1 MKGEEVMPW
10 IQIYTPQL
18 LGGSLGLSALV
29 AAIPLFIIG
38 ICLAG
43 LKMKAHKAGPLA
55 AAAAI
60 AIAIFVWGMPA
71 KLAALST
78 LQGAAFG
85 LFPVFYIVITTIFLY
100 NITVKGGQFEIIR
113 ASLAGVTADRRLQ
126 ALLIAF
132 CFGAFI
138 EGAAGFGT
146 PVAIAGA
153 TLVGL
158 GFRPLYAAG
167 VCLVANTAPV
177 AFGAIGIP
185 VVALAGVMGYGDD
198 GMMKLSTMVGRQLPF
213 ISVIIPFYVILI
225 MVGWKKTVEVL
236 PAIVT
241 CGVSFAVCQW
251 ATASY
256 LGPYL
261 PDIISSLVAM
271 VSLVLLLRVW
281 HPKENWTFDHEPEI
295 TQREQHDYTVGEVFR
310 AWSPYLALTIMV
322 LLWGIPY
329 IKASL
334 DKSKV
339 MVTVA
344 GLDNMI
350 VKKVSKPED
359 GLKKAEAVKSE
370 IDRQLAAVIP
380 SDPKLAALAAKLTEL
395 KGLEDQII
403 PVEQGLAGKGAIL
416 TDERNKAFDAIARKK
431 GEIQKMAKELTTSA
445 APAAASGLPAIAH
458 AGTAQAPVLAKDQ
471 FKALDKALGDQLPA
485 KIAAKYNFNFM
496 SAAGTA
502 ILIAAFMSALLCG
515 VGLGDTFKI
524 LGKTLYDMRYPA
536 ITVASVLGLAYV
548 MNAAGMTNCLGLV
561 FTKTGHIFPFI
572 APFLGWLGVF
582 LTGSDTS
589 SNVLFGGLQKATAEQ
604 LGLSPI
610 LTGAANTSGGVM
622 GKMISPQSLAVA
634 CAATGMV
641 GEEGT
646 LFRFTLKHSL
656 FLTIVVGL
664 IVYIQAYVL
673 PWMIP

>member
-1 MKGEEVMPW
+1 M
-10 IQIYTPQL
+10 
-18 LGGSLGLSALV
+18 SALV
-29 AAIPLFIIG
+29 AAIPLVVIFV
-38 ICLAG
+38 CLAV

-55 AAAAI
+55 VASAIGI
-60 AIAIFVWGMPA
+60 AIAVWGMPA
-71 KLAALST
+71 KLAGLAFA
-78 LQGAAFG
+78 QGAAFG
-85 LFPVFYIVITTIFLY
+85 LFPVFYIVITTLFLY

-113 ASLAGVTADRRLQ
+113 ASLAGVTGDRRIQ

-153 TLVGL
+153 TLAGL

-213 ISVIIPFYVILI
+213 LSVFIPFYVILI
-225 MVGWKKTVEVL
+225 MAGFKKTLEVL
-236 PAIVT
+236 PAVVV
-241 CGVSFAVCQW
+241 CGVTFAVAQW

-261 PDIISSLVAM
+261 PDIIASLAAIVA
-271 VSLVLLLRVW
+271 LVLLLKVW
-281 HPKENWTFDHEPEI
+281 QPRETFVFDHESDSSGSA
-295 TQREQHDYTVGEVFR
+295 TAHHYSAGQVFR
-310 AWSPYLALTIMV
+310 AWSPYLALTLMV
-322 LLWGIPY
+322 LLWGIPSV
-329 IKASL
+329 KGVL
-334 DKSKV
+334 DKG
-339 MVTVA
+339 TVEFEVP
-344 GLDNMI
+344 GLHNAI
-350 VKKVSKPED
+350 VKKVSRPEE
-359 GLKKAEAVKSE
+359 GLKK
-370 IDRQLAAVIP
+370 LAAVTAET
-380 SDPKLAALAAKLTEL
+380 DRLLAALPAANGELAPAVALLQDLRAQEQQLMPLEQSLAGSGTLLTE
-395 KGLEDQII
+395 
-403 PVEQGLAGKGAIL
+403 
-416 TDERNKAFDAIARKK
+416 ERAAAFAAIA
-431 GEIQKMAKELTTSA
+431 ATSA
-445 APAAASGLPAIAH
+445 AL
-458 AGTAQAPVLAKDQ
+458 QKLAKDDLQKRGLVSAEQ
-471 FKALDKALGDQLPA
+471 FKPLTKALTEQLPLRV
-485 KIAAKYNFNFM
+485 AAKYKFNFW

-502 ILIAAFMSALLCG
+502 ILIAAFLSALLCG
-515 VGLGDTFKI
+515 VGPADTGRL

-536 ITVASVLGLAYV
+536 LTVASVLGLAYV
-548 MNAAGMTNCLGLV
+548 MNASGMTNCLGLV
-561 FTKTGHIFPFI
+561 FTKTGHWFPFI

-604 LGLSPI
+604 LGLNPI

-634 CAATGMV
+634 TAATGMV

-656 FLTIVVGL
+656 FLTVLVGIICYL
-664 IVYIQAYVL
+664 QAYVFT
-673 PWMIP
+673 WMIP

>member
-1 MKGEEVMPW
+1 MPW
-10 IQIYTPQL
+10 IQTYTPA
-18 LGGSLGLSALV
+18 GGSLGLSALI
-29 AAIPLFIIG
+29 AAIPLVVIFV
-38 ICLAG
+38 CLAV
-43 LKMKAHKAGPLA
+43 LKMKAHKAAPLA
-55 AAAAI
+55 VASAIGI
-60 AIAIFVWGMPA
+60 AIVVWGMPA
-71 KLAALST
+71 KLAGLAFA
-78 LQGAAFG
+78 QGAAFG
-85 LFPVFYIVITTIFLY
+85 LFPVFYIVITTLFLY

-113 ASLAGVTADRRLQ
+113 ASLAGVTGDRRIQ

-167 VCLVANTAPV
+167 VCLIANTAPV

-198 GMMKLSTMVGRQLPF
+198 GLMKLSTMVGRQLPF
-213 ISVIIPFYVILI
+213 ISVIIPFYVILV
-225 MVGWKKTVEVL
+225 MVGWKKTIEVL
-236 PAIVT
+236 PAIIV
-241 CGVSFAVCQW
+241 CGITFAVAQW

-261 PDIISSLVAM
+261 PDITASLASMVALVA
-271 VSLVLLLRVW
+271 LLQVW
-281 HPKENWTFDHEPEI
+281 QPKENYVFDHE
-295 TQREQHDYTVGEVFR
+295 THSGTKEQHHYTIGEVFR

-322 LLWGIPY
+322 LLWGIPP
-329 IKASL
+329 IKAQL

-339 MVTVA
+339 VITVA

-359 GLKKAEAVKSE
+359 GVKKIARVNVE
-370 IDRQLAAVIP
+370 IDKQLAVLSPA
-380 SDPKLAALAAKLTEL
+380 DPKQAAVAAKLTEL
-395 KGLEDQII
+395 KGLEAAFLPI
-403 PVEQGLAGKGAIL
+403 EAGLTGQGAVL
-416 TDERNKAFDAIARKK
+416 TDERLKACDLVSKNMTETKK
-431 GEIQKMAKELTTSA
+431 LCAELVKVNVA
-445 APAAASGLPAIAH
+445 M
-458 AGTAQAPVLAKDQ
+458 KDQ
-471 FKALDKALGDQLPA
+471 FKPLEKAVADQLPI
-485 KIAAKYNFNFM
+485 KLAAKYNFNFM

-502 ILIAAFMSALLCG
+502 ILIAAFLSALLCG
-515 VGLGDTFKI
+515 VGFGDVIK
-524 LGKTLYDMRYPA
+524 LAGKTLYDMRFPA
-536 ITVASVLGLAYV
+536 VTVACVLGLAYV
-548 MNAAGMTNCLGLV
+548 MNASGMTNCLGLI
-561 FTKTGHIFPFI
+561 FTKTGHWFPFI

-604 LGLSPI
+604 LGLDPI
-610 LTGAANTSGGVM
+610 LMGAANTSGGVM

-634 CAATGMV
+634 TAACGMV

-646 LFRFTLKHSL
+646 LFRFTLKHSI
-656 FLTIVVGL
+656 FLTVLVGI
-664 IVYIQAYVL
+664 IVYCQAYFL
-673 PWMIP
+673 QWMIP

>member
-1 MKGEEVMPW
+1 MPW
-10 IQIYTPQL
+10 IQTYTPVA
-18 LGGSLGLSALV
+18 GSLGMSALV
-29 AAIPLFIIG
+29 AVIPLVVIFV
-38 ICLAG
+38 CLAV

-55 AAAAI
+55 VASAIGI
-60 AIAIFVWGMPA
+60 AIAVWGMPA
-71 KLAALST
+71 KLAGLAFM
-78 LQGAAFG
+78 QGAAFG
-85 LFPVFYIVITTIFLY
+85 LFPVFYIVITTLFLY

-113 ASLAGVTADRRLQ
+113 ASLAGVTGDRRIQ

-167 VCLVANTAPV
+167 VCLIANTAPV

-213 ISVIIPFYVILI
+213 ISVIIPFYVIMI
-225 MVGWKKTVEVL
+225 MVGWKKTIEVL
-236 PAIVT
+236 PAIIV
-241 CGVSFAVCQW
+241 CGVTFAVCQW

-261 PDIISSLVAM
+261 PDIISSLAAMAALVA
-271 VSLVLLLRVW
+271 LLQVW
-281 HPKENWTFDHEPEI
+281 QPKENYVFDHE
-295 TQREQHDYTVGEVFR
+295 THSGTKEQHHYTVGEVFR
-310 AWSPYLALTIMV
+310 AWSPYLALTVMV
-322 LLWGIPY
+322 LLWGIPS
-329 IKASL
+329 IKAQL

-339 MVTVA
+339 VITVA

-359 GLKKAEAVKSE
+359 GVKKIAKVNEE
-370 IDRQLAAVIP
+370 IDKQLAVLSPA
-380 SDPKLAALAAKLTEL
+380 DPKQAEIAAKLQEL
-395 KGLEDQII
+395 KGLEAALL
-403 PVEQGLAGKGAIL
+403 PVETGLAGQGAVL
-416 TDERNKAFDAIARKK
+416 TDERLKACDLVSKK
-431 GEIQKMAKELTTSA
+431 MTETKKLCGELVKVNVAM
-445 APAAASGLPAIAH
+445 
-458 AGTAQAPVLAKDQ
+458 KDQ
-471 FKALDKALGDQLPA
+471 FKPLEKAVADQLPI

-502 ILIAAFMSALLCG
+502 ILIAAFLSSLLCG
-515 VGLGDTFKI
+515 VGMGETFKI
-524 LGKTLYDMRYPA
+524 AGKTLHDMRFPA
-536 ITVASVLGLAYV
+536 LTVASVLGLAYV
-548 MNAAGMTNCLGLV
+548 MNASGMTNCLGLV
-561 FTKTGHIFPFI
+561 FTKTGHWFPFI

-634 CAATGMV
+634 TAACGMV

-646 LFRFTLKHSL
+646 LFRFTLKHSI
-656 FLTIVVGL
+656 FLTVIVGI
-664 IVYIQAYVL
+664 IVYLQAYYL
-673 PWMIP
+673 QWMIP

>member
-1 MKGEEVMPW
+1 MPW
-10 IQIYTPQL
+10 IQTYTPAS
-18 LGGSLGLSALV
+18 GSLGLSALI
-29 AAIPLFIIG
+29 AAIPLVVIFV
-38 ICLAG
+38 CLAV

-55 AAAAI
+55 AASAIGI
-60 AIAIFVWGMPA
+60 AITVWGMPV
-71 KLAALST
+71 KLAGLAF
-78 LQGAAFG
+78 LQGAGFG
-85 LFPVFYIVITTIFLY
+85 LFPVFYIVITTLFLY

-113 ASLAGVTADRRLQ
+113 ASLAGVTADRRIQ

-167 VCLVANTAPV
+167 VCLIANTAPV

-213 ISVIIPFYVILI
+213 ISVFIPFYVIMI
-225 MVGWKKTVEVL
+225 MVGWKKTIEVL
-236 PAIVT
+236 PAIIT
-241 CGVSFAVCQW
+241 CGVTFAVCQW

-261 PDIISSLVAM
+261 PDIISSLASM
-271 VSLVLLLRVW
+271 AALVLLLQVW
-281 HPKENWTFDHEPEI
+281 SPKENYVFDHE
-295 TQREQHDYTVGEVFR
+295 TASTGVEQHHYTVGEVFR
-310 AWSPYLALTIMV
+310 AWSPYLALTVMV
-322 LLWGIPY
+322 LLWGIPS
-329 IKASL
+329 IKNEL

-339 MVTVA
+339 VITVA

-359 GLKKAEAVKSE
+359 GLKKIAKVNEE
-370 IDRQLAAVIP
+370 IDKQLAILSP
-380 SDPKLAALAAKLTEL
+380 TDPKQVELAARLKEL
-395 KGLEDQII
+395 KGIEDAFL
-403 PVEQGLAGKGAIL
+403 PVEAGLTGQGAVL
-416 TDERNKAFDAIARKK
+416 TDERLKACDLVSKKMTETRKLC
-431 GEIQKMAKELTTSA
+431 GELVKTNVSM
-445 APAAASGLPAIAH
+445 
-458 AGTAQAPVLAKDQ
+458 KDQ
-471 FKALDKALGDQLPA
+471 FKPLEKTVTDQLPI
-485 KIAAKYNFNFM
+485 KLAAKYTFNFM

-502 ILIAAFMSALLCG
+502 ILIAAFISAMLCG
-515 VGLGDTFKI
+515 VGFGDVIKLG
-524 LGKTLYDMRYPA
+524 GKTLYDMRFPA
-536 ITVASVLGLAYV
+536 VTVASVLGLAYV
-548 MNAAGMTNCLGLV
+548 MNTSGMTNCLGLI

-604 LGLSPI
+604 LGLNPI
-610 LTGAANTSGGVM
+610 LTAAANTSGGVM

-634 CAATGMV
+634 TAACGMV

-646 LFRFTLKHSL
+646 LFRFTLKHSI
-656 FLTIVVGL
+656 FLTIIVGV
-664 IVYIQAYVL
+664 IVYLQAYYL
-673 PWMIP
+673 QWMIP

>member
-1 MKGEEVMPW
+1 MERRSIMLW
-10 IQIYTPQL
+10 IQTYTPA
-18 LGGSLGLSALV
+18 GGSLGLSALI
-29 AAIPLFIIG
+29 AAVPLVVIFV
-38 ICLAG
+38 CLAV

-55 AAAAI
+55 VASAIGI
-60 AIAIFVWGMPA
+60 AIAVWGMPA
-71 KLAALST
+71 KLAGLAFA
-78 LQGAAFG
+78 QGAAFG
-85 LFPVFYIVITTIFLY
+85 LFPVFYIVITTLFLY

-113 ASLAGVTADRRLQ
+113 ASLAGVTGDRRIQ

-167 VCLVANTAPV
+167 VCLIANTAPV

-198 GMMKLSTMVGRQLPF
+198 GLMKLSTMVGRQLPF
-213 ISVIIPFYVILI
+213 ISVVIPFYVIMI
-225 MVGWKKTVEVL
+225 MVSWKKTIEVL
-236 PAIVT
+236 PAIIV
-241 CGVSFAVCQW
+241 CGVTFAVSQW

-261 PDIISSLVAM
+261 PDIISSLASMAALV
-271 VSLVLLLRVW
+271 VLLQVW
-281 HPKENWTFDHEPEI
+281 QPKETYVFDHE
-295 TQREQHDYTVGEVFR
+295 THSGSKEQHHYTVAEVFR
-310 AWSPYLALTIMV
+310 AWAPYLALTVMV
-322 LLWGIPY
+322 LLWGIPS
-329 IKASL
+329 IKSEL

-339 MVTVA
+339 VVTVA

-359 GLKKAEAVKSE
+359 GLKKIAVVIGE
-370 IDRQLAAVIP
+370 IDKLVAALP
-380 SDPKLAALAAKLTEL
+380 ATEPKLAETLVKLTEL
-395 KGLEDQII
+395 KALEEKAQ
-403 PVEQGLAGKGAIL
+403 PVELGLAGKGAIL
-416 TDERNKAFDAIARKK
+416 TEERLTAFDEISKK
-431 GEIQKMAKELTTSA
+431 SADIQKLTK
-445 APAAASGLPAIAH
+445 GLEKDKL
-458 AGTAQAPVLAKDQ
+458 VAKDQ
-471 FKALDKALGDQLPA
+471 FKALGKALTDQLPI
-485 KIAAKYNFNFM
+485 KLPAKYNFNFM

-502 ILIAAFMSALLCG
+502 ILIAAFLSALICG
-515 VGLGDTFKI
+515 VGIGDVIKLG
-524 LGKTLYDMRYPA
+524 GKTLYDMRFPA
-536 ITVASVLGLAYV
+536 VTVASVLGLAYV
-548 MNAAGMTNCLGLV
+548 MNTSGMTNCLGLA
-561 FTKTGHIFPFI
+561 FTKTGHLFPFI

-604 LGLSPI
+604 LGLNPL

-634 CAATGMV
+634 TAACGMV

-646 LFRFTLKHSL
+646 LFRFTLKHSI
-656 FLTIVVGL
+656 FLTVVVGV
-664 IVYIQAYVL
+664 IVYQQAYYL
-673 PWMIP
+673 QWMIP

>member
-1 MKGEEVMPW
+1 MPW
-10 IQIYTPQL
+10 IQTYTPVSA
-18 LGGSLGLSALV
+18 SLGLSALI
-29 AAIPLFIIG
+29 AAVPLVVIFV
-38 ICLAG
+38 CLAL

-55 AAAAI
+55 VASAI
-60 AIAIFVWGMPA
+60 AIAVAVWGMPA
-71 KLAALST
+71 KLAALAT

-85 LFPVFYIVITTIFLY
+85 LFPVFYIVITTLFLY
-100 NITVKGGQFEIIR
+100 NITVKGGQFEVIR
-113 ASLAGVTADRRLQ
+113 ASLAGVTGDRRIQ

-153 TLVGL
+153 TLAGL

-213 ISVIIPFYVILI
+213 ISAFIPFYVILI
-225 MVGWKKTVEVL
+225 MVGWKKTIEVL
-236 PAIVT
+236 PAVLV
-241 CGVSFAVCQW
+241 CGVTFAFSQW

-261 PDIISSLVAM
+261 PDVTASLASIVA
-271 VSLVLLLRVW
+271 LVLLLKVW
-281 HPKENWTFDHEPEI
+281 QPRENFVFDHE
-295 TQREQHDYTVGEVFR
+295 TDNSGSATAHHYTAGEVFR
-310 AWSPYLALTIMV
+310 AWSPYLALTVMV
-322 LLWGIPY
+322 LLWGIPSV
-329 IKASL
+329 KTVL
-334 DKSKV
+334 DKK
-339 MVTVA
+339 TVEFEVS
-344 GLDNMI
+344 GLHNAI
-350 VKKVSKPED
+350 VKKVAKPED
-359 GLKKAEAVKSE
+359 GVKKISAVTAEADKLLVSLSAAEPK
-370 IDRQLAAVIP
+370 QAAVITLLN
-380 SDPKLAALAAKLTEL
+380 DL
-395 KGLEDQII
+395 KGLEEKLL

-416 TDERNKAFDAIARKK
+416 TEERNAAFGAIAKK
-431 GEIQKMAKELTTSA
+431 AGEIQKLVKDDLEKNKL
-445 APAAASGLPAIAH
+445 
-458 AGTAQAPVLAKDQ
+458 VAKDQ
-471 FKALDKALGDQLPA
+471 FKPLGKALADQLPI
-485 KIAAKYNFNFM
+485 KVAAKYKFNFW

-502 ILIAAFMSALLCG
+502 ILIAAFISALLCG
-515 VGLGDTFKI
+515 VGLGDTFRL

-536 ITVASVLGLAYV
+536 LTVASVLGLAYV
-548 MNAAGMTNCLGLV
+548 MNASGMTNCLGLV
-561 FTKTGHIFPFI
+561 FTKTGHWFPLI

-634 CAATGMV
+634 TAATGMV

-656 FLTIVVGL
+656 FLTAIVGV
-664 IVYIQAYVL
+664 IVYLQAYFL
-673 PWMIP
+673 QWMIP

>member
-1 MKGEEVMPW
+1 MPW
-10 IQIYTPQL
+10 IQTYTPV
-18 LGGSLGLSALV
+18 GGSLGLSALV
-29 AAIPLFIIG
+29 AAIPLVVIF
-38 ICLAG
+38 ICLAVV
-43 LKMKAHKAGPLA
+43 KMKAHKAGPLA
-55 AAAAI
+55 VASAVAI
-60 AIAIFVWGMPA
+60 AVAVWGMPA
-71 KLAALST
+71 KLAGLAFA
-78 LQGAAFG
+78 QGAAFG
-85 LFPVFYIVITTIFLY
+85 LFPVFYIVITTLFLY

-113 ASLAGVTADRRLQ
+113 ASLAGVTGDRRIQ

-213 ISVIIPFYVILI
+213 ISVFIPFYVILI
-225 MVGWKKTVEVL
+225 MVGWKKTLEVL
-236 PAIVT
+236 PAIVV
-241 CGVSFAVCQW
+241 CGVTFAVSQW

-261 PDIISSLVAM
+261 PDVTASLASIVAL
-271 VSLVLLLRVW
+271 VVLLQFW
-281 HPKENWTFDHEPEI
+281 QPKENFVFDHESGNSGEA
-295 TQREQHDYTVGEVFR
+295 TAHHYRFGEVFR
-310 AWSPYLALTIMV
+310 AWSPYLALTVMV
-322 LLWGIPY
+322 LLWGIPS
-329 IKASL
+329 IKGVL
-334 DKSKV
+334 DKK
-339 MVTVA
+339 TVEIEVS
-344 GLDNMI
+344 GLHNAI

-359 GLKKAEAVKSE
+359 GLAKIAKVNGE
-370 IDRQLAAVIP
+370 IDRQLMALSPA
-380 SDPKLAALAAKLTEL
+380 DPKQAALAARLTEL
-395 KGLEDQII
+395 KGLEAALA

-416 TDERNKAFDAIARKK
+416 TDERLKACDLIGKNMSETKK
-431 GEIQKMAKELTTSA
+431 LCAELVKLNPADKERYK
-445 APAAASGLPAIAH
+445 GLE
-458 AGTAQAPVLAKDQ
+458 
-471 FKALDKALGDQLPA
+471 KAVSDQLPV
-485 KIAAKYNFNFM
+485 KIAAKYKVNFW

-502 ILIAAFMSALLCG
+502 ILIAAFISALLCG
-515 VGLGDTFKI
+515 VSLGDTFRL

-536 ITVASVLGLAYV
+536 LTVASVLGLAYV
-548 MNAAGMTNCLGLV
+548 MNASGMTNCLGLV
-561 FTKTGHIFPFI
+561 FTKTGHWFPLI

-634 CAATGMV
+634 TAATGMV

-656 FLTIVVGL
+656 FLTVIVGV
-664 IVYIQAYVL
+664 IVYIQAYFAQ
-673 PWMIP
+673 WMIP

>member
-1 MKGEEVMPW
+1 MPW
-10 IQIYTPQL
+10 IQTYTPV
-18 LGGSLGLSALV
+18 GGSLGLSALV
-29 AAIPLFIIG
+29 AAIPLVVIFV
-38 ICLAG
+38 CLA
-43 LKMKAHKAGPLA
+43 LLRMKAHRAGLLA
-55 AAAAI
+55 VGSAI
-60 AIAIFVWGMPA
+60 VIAVAVWGMPA
-71 KLAALST
+71 KLAGLAT

-113 ASLAGVTADRRLQ
+113 ASLAGVTGDRRIQ

-153 TLVGL
+153 TLAGL

-213 ISVIIPFYVILI
+213 ISVFIPFYVIMI
-225 MVGWKKTVEVL
+225 MAGFRKTLEVL
-236 PAIVT
+236 PAVLV
-241 CGVSFAVCQW
+241 CGFTFAIAQW

-261 PDIISSLVAM
+261 PDIIASLASM
-271 VSLVLLLRVW
+271 AALVLLLKVW
-281 HPKENWTFDHEPEI
+281 QPRENWTFDHE
-295 TQREQHDYTVGEVFR
+295 TSSGDAASHHYSTGEVFR
-310 AWSPYLALTIMV
+310 AWSPYLALTLMV
-322 LLWGIPY
+322 LFWGIPSF
-329 IKASL
+329 KTVL
-334 DKSKV
+334 DKG
-339 MVTVA
+339 TVEIVVP
-344 GLDNMI
+344 GLHNAI
-350 VKKVSKPED
+350 IKKVSRPED
-359 GLKKAEAVKSE
+359 GLKKMAVVTAE
-370 IDRQLAAVIP
+370 IDRQLAILDPA
-380 SDPKLAALAAKLTEL
+380 DPKQAAVAAGLQELKRLQAQLAAVEEGMAGGGALLSAERL
-395 KGLEDQII
+395 KAVDQ
-403 PVEQGLAGKGAIL
+403 VA
-416 TDERNKAFDAIARKK
+416 KK
-431 GEIQKMAKELTTSA
+431 GTEIQKLGKELVA
-445 APAAASGLPAIAH
+445 AKTVPA
-458 AGTAQAPVLAKDQ
+458 DR
-471 FKALDKALGDQLPA
+471 FKPLDKALADQLPV
-485 KIAAKYNFNFM
+485 KVAAKYKFNFF

-502 ILIAAFMSALLCG
+502 ILIAAFISALLCG
-515 VGLGDTFKI
+515 VSMADTVRI
-524 LGKTLYDMRYPA
+524 LGKTLYDLRFPA
-536 ITVASVLGLAYV
+536 LTVAAVLGLAYV
-548 MNAAGMTNCLGLV
+548 MNASGMTNCLGLV
-561 FTKTGHIFPFI
+561 FTKTGHWFPFI

-604 LGLSPI
+604 LGLNPI

-634 CAATGMV
+634 TAATGMV

-646 LFRFTLKHSL
+646 LFRFTLKHSI
-656 FLTIVVGL
+656 FLTIIVGV
-664 IVYIQAYVL
+664 IVYLQAYVV

>member
-1 MKGEEVMPW
+1 MPW
-10 IQIYTPQL
+10 IQSYTPVA
-18 LGGSLGLSALV
+18 GSLGMSALV
-29 AAIPLFIIG
+29 AALPLLVIFV
-38 ICLAG
+38 CLAL
-43 LKMKAHKAGPLA
+43 LKMKAYKAGLLA
-55 AAAAI
+55 TGSALAI
-60 AIAIFVWGMPA
+60 AIGVWGMPA
-71 KLAALST
+71 KLAGLAT

-85 LFPVFYIVITTIFLY
+85 LFPVFYIVITTLFLY

-113 ASLAGVTADRRLQ
+113 ASLAGVTGDRRLQ

-185 VVALAGVMGYGDD
+185 VVALAGVMGYNDA

-213 ISVIIPFYVILI
+213 ISVFIPFYVIMI
-225 MVGWKKTVEVL
+225 MVGWKKTIEVL
-236 PAIVT
+236 PAIVV
-241 CGVSFAVCQW
+241 CGLTFALTQW

-261 PDIISSLVAM
+261 PDVTASLLSIVA
-271 VSLVLLLRVW
+271 LVLLLRVW
-281 HPKENWTFDHEPEI
+281 HPKEIWTFDHEPAFEGK
-295 TQREQHDYTVGEVFR
+295 EMHHYTTGEVFR
-310 AWSPYLALTIMV
+310 AWAPYLSLTIMV
-322 LLWGIPY
+322 LLWGIPS
-329 IKASL
+329 IKSSL
-334 DKSKV
+334 DKSSV
-339 MVTVA
+339 LITVD
-344 GLDNMI
+344 GLHNAI

-359 GLKKAEAVKSE
+359 GQKKADTVRAEL
-370 IDRQLAAVIP
+370 DRQLALLSPA
-380 SDPKLAALAAKLTEL
+380 DPRQAALAAKLTEL
-395 KGLEDQII
+395 KGAEERLI
-403 PVEQGLAGKGAIL
+403 PVEQGLAGKGAVL
-416 TDERNKAFDAIARKK
+416 TAERIAAFDLVAKK
-431 GEIQKMAKELTTSA
+431 KDELQKLAKELAGGNGA
-445 APAAASGLPAIAH
+445 AGVANAASAPAIA
-458 AGTAQAPVLAKDQ
+458 KDQ
-471 FKALDKALGDQLPA
+471 LKPLDKALADQLP
-485 KIAAKYNFNFM
+485 IRLAAKYNFNFM

-502 ILIAAFMSALLCG
+502 ILIAALISALICG
-515 VGLGDTFKI
+515 VGIGDTVKVG
-524 LGKTLYDMRYPA
+524 LKTLYDMRYPA
-536 ITVASVLGLAYV
+536 LTIALVLGLAYV
-548 MNAAGMTNCLGLV
+548 MNGSGMTNCLGLA
-561 FTKTGHIFPFI
+561 FTKTGSFFPFL

-604 LGLSPI
+604 LGLNPI

-634 CAATGMV
+634 TAATGMV

-656 FLTIVVGL
+656 FLTVVVGIIICL
-664 IVYIQAYVL
+664 QAYVI

>member
-1 MKGEEVMPW
+1 MPW
-10 IQIYTPQL
+10 IQTYTPVA
-18 LGGSLGLSALV
+18 GSLGLSALV
-29 AAIPLFIIG
+29 AAIPLIVIFV
-38 ICLAG
+38 CLAV

-55 AAAAI
+55 VASAVAI
-60 AIAIFVWGMPA
+60 AIAIWGMPA
-71 KLAALST
+71 KLAGLAFM
-78 LQGAAFG
+78 QGAAFG
-85 LFPVFYIVITTIFLY
+85 LFPVFYIVITTLFLY

-113 ASLAGVTADRRLQ
+113 ASLAGVTADRRIQ

-167 VCLVANTAPV
+167 VCLIANTAPV

-213 ISVIIPFYVILI
+213 ISVIIPFYVIMI
-225 MVGWKKTVEVL
+225 MVGWKKTIEVL
-236 PAIVT
+236 PAIIV
-241 CGVSFAVCQW
+241 CGVTFAVCQW

-261 PDIISSLVAM
+261 PDIISSLAAM
-271 VSLVLLLRVW
+271 AALVLLLQVW
-281 HPKENWTFDHEPEI
+281 APKEIYVFDHE
-295 TQREQHDYTVGEVFR
+295 TASSGVEQHHYTAGEIIR
-310 AWSPYLALTIMV
+310 AWSPYLALTVMV
-322 LLWGIPY
+322 LLWGIPS
-329 IKASL
+329 IKAEL

-339 MVTVA
+339 LITVA

-350 VKKVSKPED
+350 IKKVSKPED
-359 GLKKAEAVKSE
+359 GLKKIAKVNEE
-370 IDRQLAAVIP
+370 IDKQLAALSP
-380 SDPKLAALAAKLTEL
+380 TDPKQVELAVKLREL
-395 KGLEDQII
+395 KGIEDAFQ
-403 PVEQGLAGKGAIL
+403 PVEAGLAGKGAVL
-416 TDERNKAFDAIARKK
+416 TDERLKVCDLVSNKMGETKK
-431 GEIQKMAKELTTSA
+431 LCAELVK
-445 APAAASGLPAIAH
+445 IKV
-458 AGTAQAPVLAKDQ
+458 AGKDQ
-471 FKALDKALGDQLPA
+471 FKPLDKALADQLPI
-485 KIAAKYNFNFM
+485 KLSAKYNFNFM

-502 ILIAAFMSALLCG
+502 ILIAAFLSALLCG
-515 VGLGDTFKI
+515 VGLGDTIKI
-524 LGKTLYDMRYPA
+524 AGKTLYDMRYPA
-536 ITVASVLGLAYV
+536 LTIASVLGLAYV
-548 MNAAGMTNCLGLV
+548 MNTSGMTNCLGLA
-561 FTKTGHIFPFI
+561 FTKTGHWFPFL

-604 LGLSPI
+604 LGLNPI

-634 CAATGMV
+634 TAACGMV

-646 LFRFTLKHSL
+646 LFRFTFKHSI
-656 FLTIVVGL
+656 FLTVAVGV
-664 IVYIQAYVL
+664 IVYLQAYFL
-673 PWMIP
+673 QWMIP

>member
-1 MKGEEVMPW
+1 MERRSIMPW
-10 IQIYTPQL
+10 IQTYTPA
-18 LGGSLGLSALV
+18 GGSLGLSALI
-29 AAIPLFIIG
+29 AAVPLVVIFV
-38 ICLAG
+38 CLAV

-55 AAAAI
+55 VASAIGI
-60 AIAIFVWGMPA
+60 AIAVWGMPA
-71 KLAALST
+71 KLAGLAFA
-78 LQGAAFG
+78 QGAAFG
-85 LFPVFYIVITTIFLY
+85 LFPVFYIVITTLFLY

-113 ASLAGVTADRRLQ
+113 ASLAGVTGDRRIQ

-167 VCLVANTAPV
+167 VCLIANTAPV

-185 VVALAGVMGYGDD
+185 VVALAGVMGYGDE

-213 ISVIIPFYVILI
+213 ISVFIPFYVILI
-225 MVGWKKTVEVL
+225 MVGWKKTIEVL
-236 PAIVT
+236 PAIIV
-241 CGVSFAVCQW
+241 CGVTFAVSQW

-261 PDIISSLVAM
+261 PDIISSLASMAALV
-271 VSLVLLLRVW
+271 VLLQVW
-281 HPKENWTFDHEPEI
+281 QPKETYVFDHE
-295 TQREQHDYTVGEVFR
+295 THSGSKEQHHYTVAEVFR
-310 AWSPYLALTIMV
+310 AWAPYLALTVMV
-322 LLWGIPY
+322 LLWGIPS
-329 IKASL
+329 IKSEL

-339 MVTVA
+339 VVTVA

-359 GLKKAEAVKSE
+359 GLKKIAVVIGE
-370 IDRQLAAVIP
+370 IDKLVAALP
-380 SDPKLAALAAKLTEL
+380 ATEPKLAETLVKLTEL
-395 KGLEDQII
+395 KALEEKAQ
-403 PVEQGLAGKGAIL
+403 PVELGLAGKGAIL
-416 TDERNKAFDAIARKK
+416 TEERLTAFDEISKK
-431 GEIQKMAKELTTSA
+431 SADIQKLTK
-445 APAAASGLPAIAH
+445 GLEKDKL
-458 AGTAQAPVLAKDQ
+458 VAKDQ
-471 FKALDKALGDQLPA
+471 FKALGKALTDQLPI
-485 KIAAKYNFNFM
+485 KLPAKYNFNFM

-502 ILIAAFMSALLCG
+502 ILIAAFLSALICG
-515 VGLGDTFKI
+515 VGIGDVIKLG
-524 LGKTLYDMRYPA
+524 GKTLYDMRFPA
-536 ITVASVLGLAYV
+536 VTVASVLGLAYV
-548 MNAAGMTNCLGLV
+548 MNTSGMTNCLGLA
-561 FTKTGHIFPFI
+561 FTKTGHLFPFI

-604 LGLSPI
+604 LGLNPL

-634 CAATGMV
+634 TAACGMV

-646 LFRFTLKHSL
+646 LFRFTLKHSI
-656 FLTIVVGL
+656 FLTVVVGV
-664 IVYIQAYVL
+664 IVYLQAYYL
-673 PWMIP
+673 QWMIP

>member
-1 MKGEEVMPW
+1 MPW

-55 AAAAI
+55 AASAI

-85 LFPVFYIVITTIFLY
+85 LFPVFYIVVTTIFLY

-158 GFRPLYAAG
+158 GFRPLYAAS
-167 VCLVANTAPV
+167 VCLIANTAPV

-185 VVALAGVMGYGDD
+185 VVALAGVMGYGDP

-213 ISVIIPFYVILI
+213 ISLGIPFYVILI
-225 MVGWKKTVEVL
+225 MVGWKKTIEVL
-236 PAIVT
+236 PAIIT

-261 PDIISSLVAM
+261 PDIISSLAAM
-271 VSLVLLLRVW
+271 VALVLLLKVW
-281 HPKENWTFDHEPEI
+281 HPKDVWTFDHEPDFAGK
-295 TQREQHDYTVGEVFR
+295 EQHHYTAGEVFR
-310 AWSPYLALTIMV
+310 AWAPYLALTVMV
-322 LLWGIPY
+322 LLWGIPS
-329 IKASL
+329 IKTAL

-339 MVTVA
+339 MVTVE

-359 GLKKAEAVKSE
+359 GVKKAEAVTAE
-370 IDRQLAAVIP
+370 IDRQLAVLSPA
-380 SDPKLAALAAKLTEL
+380 DPKQAALAAKLTEL
-395 KGLEDQII
+395 KGLEAADY
-403 PVEQGLAGKGAIL
+403 PGGAGAG
-416 TDERNKAFDAIARKK
+416 R
-431 GEIQKMAKELTTSA
+431 
-445 APAAASGLPAIAH
+445 SG
-458 AGTAQAPVLAKDQ
+458 
-471 FKALDKALGDQLPA
+471 
-485 KIAAKYNFNFM
+485 
-496 SAAGTA
+496 
-502 ILIAAFMSALLCG
+502 
-515 VGLGDTFKI
+515 
-524 LGKTLYDMRYPA
+524 RR
-536 ITVASVLGLAYV
+536 
-548 MNAAGMTNCLGLV
+548 
-561 FTKTGHIFPFI
+561 
-572 APFLGWLGVF
+572 
-582 LTGSDTS
+582 SD
-589 SNVLFGGLQKATAEQ
+589 
-604 LGLSPI
+604 
-610 LTGAANTSGGVM
+610 
-622 GKMISPQSLAVA
+622 
-634 CAATGMV
+634 
-641 GEEGT
+641 
-646 LFRFTLKHSL
+646 R
-656 FLTIVVGL
+656 
-664 IVYIQAYVL
+664 
-673 PWMIP
+673 